1 MDALE
6 PILKRSV
13 ELHQEYEALYITVDE
28 KIVVSTTQNATI
40 KNSLYVNDTDI
51 AKVKED
57 VSFYANLNYLDKAKD
72 INFKLI
78 VDLNDKYLLQSEKNV
93 QFLVVKFMLYFIF
106 VVVFFLIVLYFL
118 NIYPLMK
125 LSSNIRN
132 KKQYKIDFF
141 IKEHSFL
148 YNYFIEKY
156 NEVIY
161 LNKTLEEKVADRTA
175 LLLKT
180 NNLLKEAQ
188 HLSRIGSWERGV
200 DDDLLIWSDEMFEI
214 FELELKSIAPTY
226 KIFMNYVHYDDR
238 EELNNTIQNAI
249 KNKSDYSLTYR
260 VLIRGNLQKV
270 IYEKGK
276 LEYDDIGNV
285 KRLIGTAQDIT
296 QRYKTSKELEFQ
308 AKLLNSV
315 TDSIF
320 VHDLDGNFI
329 YVNEAAYTTRGY
341 TKEEMLQMRVE
352 ELDYHDEKSGSE
364 IYEENMINV
373 KAQLSKQQK
382 AVVEV
387 SHKVK
392 DGKTIPIEI
401 TCKLI
406 QDKGKGYIIS
416 IARDIS
422 ELKIMN
428 ENLQKMAITDNL
440 TGIYNRHKFE
450 EIIKIEMERSYRFDS
465 TLSLIMVDIDHFKRV
480 NDTYG
485 HDEGDNVIKNI
496 VDIISENIRHLDI
509 FVRWGGEEFIV
520 LCPQT
525 ESNGAAV
532 LAEKLRGTVESKKID
547 VVGNIT
553 CSFGVTS
560 YIKDES
566 KSAFIKRLDGAL
578 YRAKDEGRN
587 RVIAI

>member
-40 KNSLYVNDTDI
+40 KNSLYVNDTDV

-352 ELDYHDEKSGSE
+352 DLDYHDEKSGSE

-465 TLSLIMVDIDHFKRV
+465 PLSLIMVDIDHFKRV

-509 FVRWGGEEFIV
+509 FVRYGGEEFIV

-547 VVGNIT
+547 VIGNIT

-560 YIKDES
+560 YIKDEG

>member
-1 MDALE
+1 
-6 PILKRSV
+6 
-13 ELHQEYEALYITVDE
+13 
-28 KIVVSTTQNATI
+28 
-40 KNSLYVNDTDI
+40 
-51 AKVKED
+51 
-57 VSFYANLNYLDKAKD
+57 
-72 INFKLI
+72 
-78 VDLNDKYLLQSEKNV
+78 
-93 QFLVVKFMLYFIF
+93 
-106 VVVFFLIVLYFL
+106 
-118 NIYPLMK
+118 
-125 LSSNIRN
+125 
-132 KKQYKIDFF
+132 
-141 IKEHSFL
+141 
-148 YNYFIEKY
+148 
-156 NEVIY
+156 
-161 LNKTLEEKVADRTA
+161 
-175 LLLKT
+175 
-180 NNLLKEAQ
+180 
-188 HLSRIGSWERGV
+188 
-200 DDDLLIWSDEMFEI
+200 MFEI

-465 TLSLIMVDIDHFKRV
+465 PLSLIMVDIDHFKRV

-547 VVGNIT
+547 VIGNIT

-560 YIKDES
+560 YIKDEG

>member
-1 MDALE
+1 M
-6 PILKRSV
+6 
-13 ELHQEYEALYITVDE
+13 
-28 KIVVSTTQNATI
+28 
-40 KNSLYVNDTDI
+40 
-51 AKVKED
+51 
-57 VSFYANLNYLDKAKD
+57 
-72 INFKLI
+72 
-78 VDLNDKYLLQSEKNV
+78 
-93 QFLVVKFMLYFIF
+93 
-106 VVVFFLIVLYFL
+106 
-118 NIYPLMK
+118 
-125 LSSNIRN
+125 
-132 KKQYKIDFF
+132 
-141 IKEHSFL
+141 
-148 YNYFIEKY
+148 
-156 NEVIY
+156 
-161 LNKTLEEKVADRTA
+161 
-175 LLLKT
+175 
-180 NNLLKEAQ
+180 
-188 HLSRIGSWERGV
+188 
-200 DDDLLIWSDEMFEI
+200 
-214 FELELKSIAPTY
+214 
-226 KIFMNYVHYDDR
+226 
-238 EELNNTIQNAI
+238 
-249 KNKSDYSLTYR
+249 
-260 VLIRGNLQKV
+260 
-270 IYEKGK
+270 
-276 LEYDDIGNV
+276 
-285 KRLIGTAQDIT
+285 
-296 QRYKTSKELEFQ
+296 
-308 AKLLNSV
+308 NSV

-352 ELDYHDEKSGSE
+352 ELDYHDEKSSSE

-465 TLSLIMVDIDHFKRV
+465 PLSLIMVDIDHFKRV

-547 VVGNIT
+547 VIGNIT

-560 YIKDES
+560 YIKDEG

>member
-28 KIVVSTTQNATI
+28 KIVVSTTQNATV
-40 KNSLYVNDTDI
+40 KNSLYVNDTDV

-465 TLSLIMVDIDHFKRV
+465 PLSLIMVDIDHFKRV

-547 VVGNIT
+547 VIGNIT

-560 YIKDES
+560 YIKDEG

>member
-28 KIVVSTTQNATI
+28 KIVVSTTQNATV

-226 KIFMNYVHYDDR
+226 KNFMNYVHYEDR

-352 ELDYHDEKSGSE
+352 DLDYHDEKSGSD

-373 KAQLSKQQK
+373 KEQLSKQQK

-406 QDKGKGYIIS
+406 KDKGKGYIIS

-428 ENLQKMAITDNL
+428 ENLHKMAITDNL

-465 TLSLIMVDIDHFKRV
+465 PLSLIMVDIDHFKRV

-496 VDIISENIRHLDI
+496 VDIVSENIRHLDI

-532 LAEKLRGTVESKKID
+532 LAEKLRGAVESKKID
-547 VVGNIT
+547 VVGHIT

-560 YIKDES
+560 YIKDEA

>member
-28 KIVVSTTQNATI
+28 KIVVSTTQNATV

-352 ELDYHDEKSGSE
+352 DLDYHDEKSGSE

-465 TLSLIMVDIDHFKRV
+465 PLSLIMVDIDHFKRV

-509 FVRWGGEEFIV
+509 FVRYGGEEFIV

-547 VVGNIT
+547 VIGNIT

-560 YIKDES
+560 YIKDEG

>member
-28 KIVVSTTQNATI
+28 KIVVSTTQNATV
-40 KNSLYVNDTDI
+40 KNSLYVNDTDV

-200 DDDLLIWSDEMFEI
+200 DDDLLIWSD
-214 FELELKSIAPTY
+214 
-226 KIFMNYVHYDDR
+226 
-238 EELNNTIQNAI
+238 
-249 KNKSDYSLTYR
+249 
-260 VLIRGNLQKV
+260 
-270 IYEKGK
+270 
-276 LEYDDIGNV
+276 
-285 KRLIGTAQDIT
+285 
-296 QRYKTSKELEFQ
+296 
-308 AKLLNSV
+308 
-315 TDSIF
+315 
-320 VHDLDGNFI
+320 
-329 YVNEAAYTTRGY
+329 
-341 TKEEMLQMRVE
+341 
-352 ELDYHDEKSGSE
+352 
-364 IYEENMINV
+364 
-373 KAQLSKQQK
+373 
-382 AVVEV
+382 
-387 SHKVK
+387 
-392 DGKTIPIEI
+392 
-401 TCKLI
+401 
-406 QDKGKGYIIS
+406 
-416 IARDIS
+416 
-422 ELKIMN
+422 
-428 ENLQKMAITDNL
+428 
-440 TGIYNRHKFE
+440 
-450 EIIKIEMERSYRFDS
+450 
-465 TLSLIMVDIDHFKRV
+465 
-480 NDTYG
+480 
-485 HDEGDNVIKNI
+485 
-496 VDIISENIRHLDI
+496 
-509 FVRWGGEEFIV
+509 
-520 LCPQT
+520 
-525 ESNGAAV
+525 
-532 LAEKLRGTVESKKID
+532 
-547 VVGNIT
+547 
-553 CSFGVTS
+553 
-560 YIKDES
+560 
-566 KSAFIKRLDGAL
+566 
-578 YRAKDEGRN
+578 
-587 RVIAI
+587 

>member
-28 KIVVSTTQNATI
+28 KIVVSTTQNATV
-40 KNSLYVNDTDI
+40 KNSLYVNDTDV

-226 KIFMNYVHYDDR
+226 KVFMNYVHYDDR

-465 TLSLIMVDIDHFKRV
+465 PLSLIMVDIDHFKRV

-547 VVGNIT
+547 VIGNIT

-560 YIKDES
+560 YIKDEG

-587 RVIAI
+587 RVITI